1 MTIYKAYP
9 IRKLFAF
16 EARNFTSFHSD
27 FDFGPSPVSH
37 FSNHKLSGVTSTNYK
52 APLSDIS
59 NKFIEEN
66 FTIADFQAEE
76 GELFWDDECHN
87 DQVNDIILDKNLE
100 NSEKL
105 DQPVPKGY
113 LTLGPPTETCCKC
126 GAVMWKEERSNK
138 DVTKDEGDDPKFC
151 QLYIYD
157 TEHEV
162 VNRMK
167 WVKVD
172 DGESIDA
179 EIVEGFK
186 EQPVRDLK
194 IKLKICRAEN
204 GRENLI
210 GPSDEVSCVM
220 VGDID
225 TTVGDKDIIV
235 EKKKNDDLKD
245 IIMQKC
251 GKPLERISSIHP
263 SLMALQYPLLFPL
276 GEDGYNN
283 QFPYVDS
290 ETQKKEGIT
299 MKEYYGYR
307 LQYRK
312 NEGLHVRLAGHLY
325 QQYVVDVF
333 SCIEQARLWWL
344 RTHQTNLRSD
354 LYKSIVN
361 KAVSGT
367 TDASNVGNGFVLPA
381 NFLGSRRYMQQN
393 FQDVLAVCHAVGHH
407 DIFLTMTTNPLWD
420 EILQMMKIMSGCSAR
435 DSPDVIARV
444 FHLKLE
450 QLLDDIRKKKY
461 FGTCIGVMYV
471 VEFQKCGLPHVHML
485 IWLDSESKKKLSSNV
500 DTFVSAEIPDPIT
513 DPVGY
518 EAVKSL
524 MIHGPCGLQ
533 NTQSSCMNNCRCTKH
548 FPKKYCRETYSD

>member
-59 NKFIEEN
+59 NKFIEDSNNHGEKEPSSISGCTTFNQEITVNHSKRLESTVKSSMSLRLFEGMDDGTDFDSAEN

-138 DVTKDEGDDPKFC
+138 DVTK
-151 QLYIYD
+151 
-157 TEHEV
+157 
-162 VNRMK
+162 
-167 WVKVD
+167 
-172 DGESIDA
+172 
-179 EIVEGFK
+179 
-186 EQPVRDLK
+186 
-194 IKLKICRAEN
+194 
-204 GRENLI
+204 
-210 GPSDEVSCVM
+210 
-220 VGDID
+220 
-225 TTVGDKDIIV
+225 
-235 EKKKNDDLKD
+235 
-245 IIMQKC
+245 
-251 GKPLERISSIHP
+251 
-263 SLMALQYPLLFPL
+263 
-276 GEDGYNN
+276 
-283 QFPYVDS
+283 
-290 ETQKKEGIT
+290 
-299 MKEYYGYR
+299 
-307 LQYRK
+307 
-312 NEGLHVRLAGHLY
+312 GLHVRLAGHLY